1 MRTHKLILSLGLVA
15 VTVGSAYAAVPE
27 YVDKA
32 EKEARKYLEHA
43 VPTAWHVYSDSIQT
57 AGDSQGRWWQRFEDP
72 MLDSLEEM
80 GLRNNYDVLQA
91 ARRIEIAQAQLGVTR
106 SGYFPT
112 IGLDAGYTKGRTAGA
127 MTGHGVPSTNTSY
140 FSLGASLNWEL
151 DVFGKIRSQ
160 VNAGKK
166 SVEISRAE
174 RAAVEVSL
182 EAQIATAYIQLRVQQ
197 AELSVAR
204 QHSESQLKA
213 LKIAEARFDTGLAS
227 MLDVDQARQVY
238 YTTIASIPRLESN
251 INSTIN
257 TIATLVGEPAAAVR
271 PALEPISPLPGYVQL
286 VATGVPMDLLRRRP
300 DVVEAEEQIGLYASQ
315 LGIAK
320 KDWLPTLAL
329 QGRVGVDAHRA
340 GDLFKSNSF
349 AYSVAPTLS
358 WTLFD
363 GLSRKYNIIG
373 ARRQMENAIDNYNYT
388 VLTAVNEVDNALS
401 TYFSTLRYIESL
413 ENVVAASENYDRLS
427 LDNYKQGLSPYINVA
442 DAQMSYLEN
451 INTLIVA
458 KGDALTSLIDLYK
471 ALGGGWELD

>member
-1 MRTHKLILSLGLVA
+1 MRTHKSILTFLLMALLS
-15 VTVGSAYAAVPE
+15 VTTYAAVPD

-32 EKEARKYLEHA
+32 EKEARKYLEHP
-43 VPTAWHVYSDSIQT
+43 VPETWYVYDDSVQT
-57 AGDSQGRWWQRFEDP
+57 STDSQGRWWQRFEDP
-72 MLDSLEEM
+72 VLDSLEEL
-80 GLRNNYDVLQA
+80 GLRNNYDILQA
-91 ARRIEIAQAQLGVTR
+91 ARRIEIAQAQLNVDR
-106 SGYFPT
+106 AGYYPN
-112 IGLDAGYTKGRTAGA
+112 IGLSAGYTKGRTAGA
-127 MTGHGVPSTNTSY
+127 MSGHKVPSTNDSY
-140 FSLGASLNWEL
+140 FSLGANLSWEL
-151 DVFGKIRSQ
+151 DVFGKIRAQ

-213 LKIAEARFDTGLAS
+213 LKIAEARYATGLAS

-251 INSTIN
+251 ITSTIN
-257 TIATLVGEPAAAVR
+257 SIAILVGLPSASVR
-271 PALEPISPLPGYVQL
+271 PTLESIRPLPGYLQL

-320 KDWLPTLAL
+320 KDWLPTLEL

-349 AYSVAPTLS
+349 AYSIAPTLS

-363 GLSRKYNIIG
+363 GFSRKYNIIG
-373 ARRQMENAIDNYNYT
+373 ARKQMENAIDSYNNT

-401 TYFSTLRYIESL
+401 TYFSTVKYINAL
-413 ENVVAASENYDRLS
+413 ENVVKASEHYDRLS

-451 INTLIVA
+451 INSLIVA
-458 KGDALTSLIDLYK
+458 KGDALTSLINLYK
-471 ALGGGWELD
+471 ALGGGWELE